1 MTDINKIFADLAQWQ
16 RVQEEAA
23 AAVEALKDEVKK
35 IMTESGNYTI
45 IGNEHRAQWSDVTQ
59 SKVDTKQLKE
69 QYPAIAEA
77 LTVSSTYKR
86 FTFK

>member
-1 MTDINKIFADLAQWQ
+1 MADINKIFADLAQWQ

-35 IMTESGNYTI
+35 IMETSGQYTI
-45 IGNEHRAQWSDVTQ
+45 VGNEHRAQWSDVTQ

>member
-1 MTDINKIFADLAQWQ
+1 MADINKIFADLAQWQ

-35 IMTESGNYTI
+35 IMEASGQYTI
-45 IGNEHRAQWSDVTQ
+45 VGNEHRAQWSDVTQ

>member
-1 MTDINKIFADLAQWQ
+1 MADINKIFADLAQWQ

-23 AAVEALKDEVKK
+23 ATVEALKDEVKK

>member
-1 MTDINKIFADLAQWQ
+1 MVDINKIFADLAQWQ

-23 AAVEALKDEVKK
+23 STVEALKDEVKK
-35 IMTESGNYTI
+35 IMEASEQYTI
-45 IGNEHRAQWSDVTQ
+45 VGNEHRAQWLSVTQ

-77 LTVSSTYKR
+77 LTISSTYKR

>member
-1 MTDINKIFADLAQWQ
+1 MADINKIFADLAQWQ

-35 IMTESGNYTI
+35 IMTESGNYSI
-45 IGNEHRAQWSDVTQ
+45 VGNEHRAQWSDVTQ
-59 SKVDTKQLKE
+59 SKIDTKQLKE

>member
-1 MTDINKIFADLAQWQ
+1 MADINKIFADLAQWQ

-59 SKVDTKQLKE
+59 SKVDTKKLKE

>member
-1 MTDINKIFADLAQWQ
+1 MADINKIFADLAQWQ

-23 AAVEALKDEVKK
+23 AAVEALKDEIKS
-35 IMTESGNYTI
+35 IMTESGNYSI
-45 IGNEHRAQWSDVTQ
+45 VGNEHRAAWSDVTQ
-59 SKVDTKQLKE
+59 SKIDTKLLKE

>member
-1 MTDINKIFADLAQWQ
+1 MADINKIFADLAQWQ

-23 AAVEALKDEVKK
+23 ATVEALKDEVKK
-35 IMTESGNYTI
+35 MMTESGNYTI

-59 SKVDTKQLKE
+59 SKEDTKQLKE

>member
-1 MTDINKIFADLAQWQ
+1 MADINKIFADLAQWQ

-35 IMTESGNYTI
+35 IMTDSGQYTI
-45 IGNEHRAQWSDVTQ
+45 VGNEHRAQWSDVTQ

>member
-1 MTDINKIFADLAQWQ
+1 MADINKIFADLAQWQ

-59 SKVDTKQLKE
+59 SKVDTKKLKE
-69 QYPAIAEA
+69 QYPTIAKA
-77 LTVSSTYKR
+77 MTVSSTYKR
-86 FTFK
+86 FIFK

>member
-1 MTDINKIFADLAQWQ
+1 MADINKIFADLAQWQ

-45 IGNEHRAQWSDVTQ
+45 VGNEHRAQWSDVTQ

>member
-1 MTDINKIFADLAQWQ
+1 MADINKIFADLAQWQ

-35 IMTESGNYTI
+35 IMTESCNYTI

>member
-1 MTDINKIFADLAQWQ
+1 MADINKIFADLAQWQ

-45 IGNEHRAQWSDVTQ
+45 IGNEHRAAWADVTQ

>member
-1 MTDINKIFADLAQWQ
+1 MRDINKIFSDLAQWQ

-23 AAVEALKDEVKK
+23 EAVEALKDEVKK

-45 IGNEHRAQWSDVTQ
+45 VGNEHKAAWDDVTQ
-59 SKVDTKQLKE
+59 SKVDTKKLKE
-69 QYPAIAEA
+69 QYPDIAAA

-86 FTFK
+86 FIFK

>member
-1 MTDINKIFADLAQWQ
+1 MADINKIFADLAQWQ